1 MRNPRPH
8 GRSTRLC
15 IEGCRYSCCRLR
27 IHGMTTDI
35 WSRRQW
41 ELGHGEDLGEDL
53 GEGES
58 EGVGV
63 GVDKVQDLGLDLC
76 CC

>member
-1 MRNPRPH
+1 
-8 GRSTRLC
+8 
-15 IEGCRYSCCRLR
+15 
-27 IHGMTTDI
+27 MTTDI